1 MNVSIIRNVLFE
13 QWDLIHIIIT
23 TDESGAGLVLLNLN
37 NYAIVLSGI
46 YYIKYTDMFHI
57 KMINHSLTK

>member
-13 QWDLIHIIIT
+13 QWDIIIT

-57 KMINHSLTK
+57 KMIKHSLTK

>member
-1 MNVSIIRNVLFE
+1 MSLLLEMFSLNNE
-13 QWDLIHIIIT
+13 IHIIITT

-46 YYIKYTDMFHI
+46 YYIKYTVMCHI